1 MLRRLFPHPLLT
13 AWIVVV
19 WMLLN
24 NDLAVGHLIL
34 GLLLGVFIPLGTS
47 AYWPG
52 RPHVRAPLMMME
64 FALVVL
70 RDIVVSNVQVAYLI
84 LFRGSDSLRSR
95 FITLPL
101 DLKTP
106 EAITVLA
113 GTSTM
118 TPGTVSADISA
129 DGRSLLVHCLETD
142 SPDDVIAQIKERY
155 ERRLKRIFE

>member
-1 MLRRLFPHPLLT
+1 MLRRLFPHPLLS

-24 NDLAVGHLIL
+24 NDLAFGHLIL
-34 GLLLGVFIPLGTS
+34 GLALGIFIPLGTS

-52 RPHVRAPLMMME
+52 RPHVRAPLMMIE
-64 FALVVL
+64 FAVVVL
-70 RDIVVSNVQVAYLI
+70 WDIVVSNVQVAYLI
-84 LFRGSDSLRSR
+84 LFRRSASLQSR
-95 FITLPL
+95 FITIPL

-113 GTSTM
+113 GTITM
-118 TPGTVSADISA
+118 TPGTVSADVSA
-129 DGRSLLVHCLETD
+129 DGRSLLVHCLDTNGPEDT
-142 SPDDVIAQIKERY
+142 IAQIKERY